1 MSDCLPSHIHL
12 IEQFKRPTEIQQF
25 DVPPVAW
32 LYICQLHKQA
42 ELLLDDLCTA
52 WAEHGR
58 DAIARMLNQRPGD
71 FVKVVASLVPRELL
85 VGEASPLASL
95 SDDELET
102 LIGSVRALQA
112 KSEEKAR
119 SQPAKPH

>member
-1 MSDCLPSHIHL
+1 MTKRHL
-12 IEQFKRPTEIQQF
+12 KRFAFRPGQSGNPNGRPKGSRNRI
-25 DVPPVAW
+25 
-32 LYICQLHKQA
+32 A

-58 DAIARMLNQRPGD
+58 DAIARMLKQRPGD

>member
-1 MSDCLPSHIHL
+1 MTKRHL
-12 IEQFKRPTEIQQF
+12 KRFAFRPGQSGNPNGRPKGSRNRIS
-25 DVPPVAW
+25 
-32 LYICQLHKQA
+32 

-58 DAIARMLNQRPGD
+58 DAIARMLNQRPGE

-95 SDDELET
+95 SDDDLET
-102 LIGSVRALQA
+102 LIATVRALQA
-112 KSEEKAR
+112 RSEEKTR

>member
-1 MSDCLPSHIHL
+1 MTSGATISAALAQSGLVSLDAQVLLAHVMG
-12 IEQFKRPTEIQQF
+12 QDR
-25 DVPPVAW
+25 AW
-32 LYICQLHKQA
+32 LVA
-42 ELLLDDLCTA
+42 
-52 WAEHGR
+52 HGR
-58 DAIARMLNQRPGD
+58 DAIARMLKQRPGD

>member
-1 MSDCLPSHIHL
+1 MTKHL
-12 IEQFKRPTEIQQF
+12 KEFAFKPGQSGNPNGRPKGSRNRI
-25 DVPPVAW
+25 
-32 LYICQLHKQA
+32 A

-58 DAIARMLNQRPGD
+58 DAIARMLKQRPGD
-71 FVKVVASLVPRELL
+71 FVKVVVSLVL

-112 KSEEKAR
+112 KSEEKPR

>member
-1 MSDCLPSHIHL
+1 MNKKAANNPMPKRHL
-12 IEQFKRPTEIQQF
+12 KQFAFRPGQSGNPNGRPKGSRNRI
-25 DVPPVAW
+25 
-32 LYICQLHKQA
+32 A

-85 VGEASPLASL
+85 VGETSTLASL
-95 SDDELET
+95 SDHDLET

-112 KSEEKAR
+112 QW
-119 SQPAKPH
+119 SQPTKPH